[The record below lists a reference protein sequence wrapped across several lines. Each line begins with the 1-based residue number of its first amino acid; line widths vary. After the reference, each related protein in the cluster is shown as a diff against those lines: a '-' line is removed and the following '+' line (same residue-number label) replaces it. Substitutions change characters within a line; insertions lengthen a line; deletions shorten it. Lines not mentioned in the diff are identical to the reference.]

1 MGRWLGRKGRL
12 EAPLIPL
19 ARGHEGVRGHQDKS
33 QGSPEPSLLTR
44 DVDFLKCAKQASPPA
59 NSVHST
65 TQYLTMLFYFVCVCW
80 GGGRGQGAVGSG
92 YSGKY
97 AEWKNLKSFAFVF
110 PVPLSTAPVYFQRCH
125 LSFIFWPGWAC
136 VRICVGD
143 PRGVE
148 RSGRSTG
155 QIECQNWLQ
164 RNSGHNRP
172 QRITLN

>member
-1 MGRWLGRKGRL
+1 MKGCVVTKTSHKGHLNHPCWQEMWISWNVQSKR
-12 EAPLIPL
+12 PLPPIPCT
-19 ARGHEGVRGHQDKS
+19 
-33 QGSPEPSLLTR
+33 LLLNTLQCC
-44 DVDFLKCAKQASPPA
+44 FIFC
-59 NSVHST
+59 
-65 TQYLTMLFYFVCVCW
+65 VCVG